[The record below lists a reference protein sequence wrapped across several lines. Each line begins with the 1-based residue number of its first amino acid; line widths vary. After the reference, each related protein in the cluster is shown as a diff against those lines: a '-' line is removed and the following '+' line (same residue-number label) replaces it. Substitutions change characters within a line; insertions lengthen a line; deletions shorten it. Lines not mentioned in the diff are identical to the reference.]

1 MEQDKYIFTN
11 KMALG
16 NYLINRVFNKVFKTS
31 FNDILCCYKV
41 LNKNELKALDIESDR
56 FSIETE
62 LMSKLVINKFFIKEV
77 KVAYKAR
84 SFSEGKK
91 IKSKMVFL
99 LYLLSY
105 CIKEYSSINLI

>member
-1 MEQDKYIFTN
+1 MG
-11 KMALG
+11 LG

-41 LNKNELKALDIESDR
+41 NKNELKALDIESDR

-77 KVAYKAR
+77 KVAYKG
-84 SFSEGKK
+84 SSSEGKK
-91 IKSKMVFL
+91 IKIKDGISIIFTIL
-99 LYLLSY
+99 LQK
-105 CIKEYSSINLI
+105 IKEYSSINLI